1 VSHQTMPTLHAMR
14 PSFQGLMQTR
24 KQNSLISFPK
34 VCIKLLHFI
43 PSQSLVASSSCLLAA
58 VSHHKIQPFPPLPIH
73 THPYPPSL
81 HKCRAHLSPPLHL
94 LRLCLLSHSLYRS
107 PPPTN
112 PPHYRHTT
120 FLPYPLYPPKTYTL
134 QVSCKA
140 IRRTSGG
147 LTLPS
152 LLTLKV

>member
-1 VSHQTMPTLHAMR
+1 MGTHKTLLSQMVSSVEGSAMYGAA
-14 PSFQGLMQTR
+14 PSGAAA
-24 KQNSLISFPK
+24 PK
-34 VCIKLLHFI
+34 IFLLHSESVHSEMI
-43 PSQSLVASSSCLLAA
+43 LAVLSQ
-58 VSHHKIQPFPPLPIH
+58 HRIQPFPPLPIH

-112 PPHYRHTT
+112 PPHDRHTT

-152 LLTLKV
+152 LLTVKV

>member
-1 VSHQTMPTLHAMR
+1 MR
-14 PSFQGLMQTR
+14 TTR
-24 KQNSLISFPK
+24 QNSPISLPK
-34 VCIKLLHFI
+34 VCIKPLHLI
-43 PSQSLVASSSCLLAA
+43 PPPSLSYLLAA
-58 VSHHKIQPFPPLPIH
+58 LSQHRIQPFPPLPIH

-81 HKCRAHLSPPLHL
+81 HKCRAPLSPPLHL

-112 PPHYRHTT
+112 PPHDRHTT

-152 LLTLKV
+152 LLTVKVELHALHLYRRLF